1 MYEKEVEAYLRKI
14 DDWCKMKG
22 LEREDWCKE
31 NDHTWDNVP
40 VEWPPQRRC
49 VVCGLQEERSP
60 ALVAF
65 SSDNTCHKCGSK
77 VIAMRKAVRS
87 AVASPPSGPSPR
99 RTRLRADWRR
109 CSDKEYIP
117 RATI

>member
-77 VIAMRKAVRS
+77 VIAMIVDEKGCPKCRGKPAERTITEED
-87 AVASPPSGPSPR
+87 AASG
-99 RTRLRADWRR
+99 RLEEMLR
-109 CSDKEYIP
+109 
-117 RATI
+117 